1 MVLWFCFFPSWF
13 DLGVKHGKIKHR
25 ISEIFSYQ
33 CQGHALVSV
42 KAIGFPVFLKENISQ
57 IQLVIAQGKHTNIDP
72 EKLVLYQASKSEK
85 RILIFFQLYLG
96 FPWGWILP
104 PSLETPELK
113 EFIFEKV
120 KHSESKR
127 KCQSSSRV
135 FVCQIVLDDHGF
147 VVLLFLKLSRFR
159 GKTRAVWEA
168 VKSKLNSQL
177 QKRIRRQRPIECRI
191 VKINGSQMK
200 TWKRRGSGGN
210 HTTNSSCMSVQNP
223 KTRDE
228 ILTEKNP
235 ISSRPIGADWSDC
248 RFWMFWKILDA
259 DYVEH
264 VYLKRFERGGGW
276 GIGKKCFNIYSHSDK
291 TNSRWSGW
299 CNPRG

>member
-1 MVLWFCFFPSWF
+1 MVTSELRIKFVKQGSHTFWWKSLMIIMTMIYHDDLWTSLSVFWYLQLQPLRLPHCVVVVQYWIWNVWNEFGGILRCSWWQFLQLHWRMHPHDCPFHSLLFGAPSLVEPGCYPGQILNPMKHSESKRKKPKVAQEFLCVRLCWMIMVLWFCFFSSWF

-113 EFIFEKV
+113 EFIFEKA

-147 VVLLFLKLSRFR
+147 VVLFFFPVDS
-159 GKTRAVWEA
+159 
-168 VKSKLNSQL
+168 
-177 QKRIRRQRPIECRI
+177 I
-191 VKINGSQMK
+191 
-200 TWKRRGSGGN
+200 
-210 HTTNSSCMSVQNP
+210 
-223 KTRDE
+223 
-228 ILTEKNP
+228 
-235 ISSRPIGADWSDC
+235 
-248 RFWMFWKILDA
+248 
-259 DYVEH
+259 
-264 VYLKRFERGGGW
+264 
-276 GIGKKCFNIYSHSDK
+276 
-291 TNSRWSGW
+291 
-299 CNPRG
+299 

>member
-191 VKINGSQMK
+191 VKING
-200 TWKRRGSGGN
+200 
-210 HTTNSSCMSVQNP
+210 
-223 KTRDE
+223 
-228 ILTEKNP
+228 
-235 ISSRPIGADWSDC
+235 
-248 RFWMFWKILDA
+248 
-259 DYVEH
+259 
-264 VYLKRFERGGGW
+264 
-276 GIGKKCFNIYSHSDK
+276 
-291 TNSRWSGW
+291 
-299 CNPRG
+299 